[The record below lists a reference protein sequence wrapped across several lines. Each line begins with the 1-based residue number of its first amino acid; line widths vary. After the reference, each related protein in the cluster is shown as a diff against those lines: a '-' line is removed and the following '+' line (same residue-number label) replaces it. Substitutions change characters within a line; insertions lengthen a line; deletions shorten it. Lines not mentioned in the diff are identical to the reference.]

1 MKEQLL
7 QLLLQAFDERIKA
20 EKDIKAECEY
30 DSAHWHHAF
39 GRVDGVGAG
48 RFIVE
53 KVFQEHAELI
63 ESAHKR
69 NTALIVELNELCQ
82 QHGIGKIGDSVVQA
96 LKHYIEQSN
105 EFYQA
110 TELLLISE
118 IGDFFAAHGGM
129 LTVQQAQQELITRV
143 KRVCTHVK
151 LQAQH
156 KPPEQICE
164 GITDGFG
171 TRDTCKKCVKFK
183 PELAKAIT
191 NPVNPDICRWRIA
204 GKCFVQ
210 FKAKAGA
217 K

>member
-1 MKEQLL
+1 MKTIRE
-7 QLLLQAFDERIKA
+7 AIADRGPKWGGFFDALYWNQSEGYYFAVENYRMNEFVCFKS
-20 EKDIKAECEY
+20 EY
-30 DSAHWHHAF
+30 ESVAKELSA
-39 GRVDGVGAG
+39 
-48 RFIVE
+48 
-53 KVFQEHAELI
+53 
-63 ESAHKR
+63 AHKR
-69 NTALIVELNELCQ
+69 NTAEMVELNELCQ
-82 QHGIGKIGDSVVQA
+82 QHGIGKIGDSAVPA

-118 IGDFFAAHGGM
+118 IVDFFAAHVGM

-143 KRVCTHVK
+143 KRVCTLVK

-171 TRDTCKKCVKFK
+171 TRDTCKKCAKFK
-183 PELAKAIT
+183 PELAQAIT

>member
-1 MKEQLL
+1 MKTIRE
-7 QLLLQAFDERIKA
+7 AITEWGPKWPSIFDAMFWNETEGYYFAGIDYPKVS
-20 EKDIKAECEY
+20 EFVCSKEEY
-30 DSAHWHHAF
+30 NAVVKEPND
-39 GRVDGVGAG
+39 
-48 RFIVE
+48 
-53 KVFQEHAELI
+53 
-63 ESAHKR
+63 AHKR
-69 NTALIVELNELCQ
+69 NTAEMVELNELCQ

-143 KRVCTHVK
+143 KRVCTLVK

>member
-1 MKEQLL
+1 MKTIRE
-7 QLLLQAFDERIKA
+7 AIAERGPKWGGFFDALYWNQNEGYYFA
-20 EKDIKAECEY
+20 AKDYCLSEFVCYQNEY
-30 DSAHWHHAF
+30 EAVAKELT
-39 GRVDGVGAG
+39 DG
-48 RFIVE
+48 
-53 KVFQEHAELI
+53 
-63 ESAHKR
+63 HKR
-69 NTALIVELNELCQ
+69 NTAEMVELNELCQ

-143 KRVCTHVK
+143 KRVCTLVK

>member
-1 MKEQLL
+1 MKTIR
-7 QLLLQAFDERIKA
+7 QAIAERGPKWGGFFDALYWNQNEGYYFAAKNYCMN
-20 EKDIKAECEY
+20 EFVCSKSEY
-30 DSAHWHHAF
+30 ESVA
-39 GRVDGVGAG
+39 
-48 RFIVE
+48 
-53 KVFQEHAELI
+53 KELS
-63 ESAHKR
+63 EARKH
-69 NTALIVELNELCQ
+69 NTALMFELNELCQ
-82 QHGIGKIGDSVVQA
+82 QHGIGKIGDSVVPA

-105 EFYQA
+105 QFYQA

-118 IGDFFAAHGGM
+118 IDDFFAAHGGM

-143 KRVCTHVK
+143 KRVCTLVK

-171 TRDTCKKCVKFK
+171 TRDTCKKCAKFK
-183 PELAKAIT
+183 PELAQAIT

-210 FKAKAGA
+210 FKAKAGGI
-217 K
+217 